1 VDHYE
6 VKLDDGAWTNI
17 GTQTNYEFSGLI
29 DGNHTFNIK
38 AVDADGMNQTY
49 SINASV
55 TNVVDSGFPLVY
67 VGVVVAIIAV
77 ATIVILLVLKFVRRR
92 SKLAAPA

>member
-17 GTQTNYEFSGLI
+17 GTQTSYKFNGLI

-38 AVDADGMNQTY
+38 PVGAGGVSQTY

-55 TNVVDSGFPLVY
+55 TNVVESGFPLLY
-67 VGVVVAIIAV
+67 VGAVVAIIAV
-77 ATIVILLVLKFVRRR
+77 ATIVILLVMKFVRRR
-92 SKLAAPA
+92 SKLVAPA